1 MSPRDF
7 DRQVGVYLDGE
18 ATRAQVMAI
27 RRALRER
34 PELKARL
41 ATLVRLHRAQSAA
54 LTRPSRPSI
63 GLVLGQLRAVA
74 DRAGRFLAHT
84 CILVLV
90 CVELDVALPRV
101 DSQSWVN
108 GGRPVPLMVPVSEV
122 IASEVMG
129 VEQTDLIA
137 DPFAEDPDT
146 NEGISNDGVMM
157 PTESGAM
164 PAATSAMPV
173 SEGESPLE
181 G

>member
-18 ATRAQVMAI
+18 ASRAQVLAI

-41 ATLVRLHRAQSAA
+41 AALVRLHRAQTAA
-54 LTRPSRPSI
+54 LTRPAIPGL
-63 GLVLGQLRAVA
+63 GLVLGQLRAMA
-74 DRAGRFLAHT
+74 DRAGRCLAHA

-108 GGRPVPLMVPVSEV
+108 GGRPAPLALVSVAETLLPEPL
-122 IASEVMG
+122 ASEAVFGMDDMTSEMPDG
-129 VEQTDLIA
+129 A
-137 DPFAEDPDT
+137 D
-146 NEGISNDGVMM
+146 MM
-157 PTESGAM
+157 PVDGGMMPSASGSM
-164 PAATSAMPV
+164 PGADADGSLD
-173 SEGESPLE
+173 G
-181 G
+181 